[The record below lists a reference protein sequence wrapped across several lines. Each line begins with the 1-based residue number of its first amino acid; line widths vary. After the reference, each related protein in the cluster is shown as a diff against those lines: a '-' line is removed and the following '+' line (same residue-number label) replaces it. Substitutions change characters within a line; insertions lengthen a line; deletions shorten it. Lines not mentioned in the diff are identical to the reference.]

1 MLLALLAFLG
11 GALTIISPCILPV
24 LPFVFARQGQSFA
37 RSTLPL
43 LAGMAITFAAIGTLA
58 AVGGAWAVR
67 INSYGRTV
75 ALVLL
80 AAFGVALLSRS
91 VADWIA
97 RPFVALGNRMV
108 ERAGQ
113 TQSIVPSL
121 VLGVATGFLWAPCAG
136 PILGLILTG
145 AAITGPNAQTTLLL
159 FAYALGAIASLALAV
174 FAGSRI
180 FQLFRRSLGAADW
193 VRRGLG
199 VAVLVGVLAIAM
211 GWDTGLLTRISFAS
225 TNSVEQSLID
235 AFRPAEEGEGAAISA
250 MRGANPNATG
260 GAMSGANSGAM
271 AGGAMRGGVAIAGSG
286 TGGDGTGGGATNSG
300 AMNGG
305 AMNGGAMAG
314 GAMSGRS
321 AASGPPVEGE
331 LPPLDGAVAWL
342 NSKPLTPE
350 SLRGKV
356 VMIDFWTYSCINCL
370 RTLPY
375 LRTWNDRYK
384 DHGLVIIGVHTP
396 EFAFEKNE
404 SNVRRAVKDLGIQYP
419 VAIDNDYK
427 VWRAFHNQYWP
438 APYFIDASG
447 RIRGHHFGEGEYDE
461 SEKLIRELLA
471 EAGNTN
477 LPPPSGQMKVSGVE
491 AAPDENSIGS
501 PETYIGY
508 ERAEHFISP
517 TPMARDLDIPYDLAR
532 SLSLNQWGLGGSWNI
547 GPEYGTST
555 APGGK
560 IVFRFHARDL
570 HLVLGPGADGKPV
583 RFRVT
588 IDGREPA
595 RDHGIDIDE
604 HGNGV
609 VREQRLYQLIRQSG
623 PVQDHTFAIEFLD
636 AGVQAYSFTFG

>member
-43 LAGMAITFAAIGTLA
+43 LAGMAITFAAIATLA
-58 AVGGAWAVR
+58 AVGGSWAVR
-67 INSYGRTV
+67 INSYGRIL

-80 AAFGVALLSRS
+80 AAFGVALLSKH

-97 RPFVALGNRMV
+97 RPFVALGNRLV

-113 TQSIVPSL
+113 TESIVPSL

-159 FAYALGAIASLALAV
+159 FAYAFGAITSLALAA
-174 FAGSRI
+174 FAGARL
-180 FQLFRRSLGAADW
+180 FQFFKRSLGAADW
-193 VRRGLG
+193 IRRGLG
-199 VAVLVGVLAIAM
+199 VAVLAGVAAIAM
-211 GWDTGLLTRISFAS
+211 GWDTGLLTQISFAS

-235 AFRPAEEGEGAAISA
+235 AFRPAGDGTGSA
-250 MRGANPNATG
+250 MSALRGGP
-260 GAMSGANSGAM
+260 GAMSGANGGAMTGGAMRGGAMTGGAM
-271 AGGAMRGGVAIAGSG
+271 AGGAMN
-286 TGGDGTGGGATNSG
+286 GGA
-300 AMNGG
+300 MRGG

-314 GAMSGRS
+314 GAMSGKS
-321 AASGPPVEGE
+321 STGGPPIEGE
-331 LPPLDGAVAWL
+331 LPPLDGAVSWL

-375 LRTWNDRYK
+375 LKTWYDRYK

-404 SNVRRAVKDLGIQYP
+404 SNVRRAVKDLGIRYA

-427 VWRAFHNQYWP
+427 VWRAFNNEYWP
-438 APYFIDASG
+438 AHYFADASG

-461 SEKLIRELLA
+461 SEQLIRELLT
-471 EAGNTN
+471 EAGNQN
-477 LPPPSGQMKVSGVE
+477 LPPASGAMKVSGVE
-491 AAPDENSIGS
+491 VAPDENNVGS

-517 TPMARDLDIPYDLAR
+517 DPMARDLPITYASAK
-532 SLSLNQWGLGGSWNI
+532 SLDLNQWGLGGGWKV
-547 GPEYGTST
+547 GAEYATST

-588 IDGREPA
+588 IDGREPTNN
-595 RDHGIDIDE
+595 HGTDVDE

-623 PVQDHTFAIEFLD
+623 PVQDHTFTIEFLD